1 MIKITDIKQAEFVG
15 SFVRSD
21 AAPKDGKPEY
31 AFIGR
36 SNVGKSSLVNMLT
49 AKAGLAK
56 VSNTPGKT
64 QTINYFDIDKKWY
77 MVDLPGYGYARISR
91 TQRAAWEKMI
101 WYYLSNR
108 ATLQYVFLLLDAMIP
123 PQDIDME
130 FMNKLGEFR
139 IPFVIVYTKTDR
151 MKSEDLKKNIAAIQA
166 KILESWEVL
175 PPEFITSAEKKR
187 GKSEVLTFIEETNKE
202 FAILN
207 KKY

>member
-1 MIKITDIKQAEFVG
+1 MIKSPDIKQAEFVG

-49 AKAGLAK
+49 NKVGLAK

-91 TQRAAWEKMI
+91 TQREAWEKMI
-101 WYYLSNR
+101 WYYLTNR

-123 PQDIDME
+123 PQAIDME
-130 FMNKLGEFR
+130 FMNKLGER
-139 IPFVIVYTKTDR
+139 QIPFVIAYTKTDR
-151 MKSEDLKKNIAAIQA
+151 MKSEDLKRNIAAIQA
-166 KILESWEVL
+166 KILESWETL
-175 PPEFITSAEKKR
+175 PPQFITSAEKKR
-187 GKSEVLTFIEETNKE
+187 GKQDILTFVEDNNAE
-202 FAILN
+202 FAALN
-207 KKY
+207 KR

>member
-1 MIKITDIKQAEFVG
+1 MIKTTDIKQADFVG

-21 AAPKDGKPEY
+21 AAPKDGRPEY

-49 AKAGLAK
+49 GKFGLAK

-91 TQRAAWEKMI
+91 THREAWEKMI

-123 PQDIDME
+123 PQAIDME
-130 FMNKLGEFR
+130 FMNKLGER
-139 IPFVIVYTKTDR
+139 SIPFVIVYTKTDR

-166 KILESWEVL
+166 KVLESWEVL

-187 GKSEVLTFIEETNKE
+187 GKYEVLTFIEDTNKE
-202 FAILN
+202 FLIES
-207 KKY
+207 KRR

>member
-1 MIKITDIKQAEFVG
+1 MIGTTDIKNADFVG
-15 SFVRSD
+15 SFVRMD

-91 TQRAAWEKMI
+91 TQREAWEKMI
-101 WYYLSNR
+101 WYYLTNR

-123 PQDIDME
+123 PQAIDME
-130 FMNKLGEFR
+130 FMNKLGER
-139 IPFVIVYTKTDR
+139 SIPFVIVYTKTDR

-187 GKSEVLTFIEETNKE
+187 GKHEVLTFIENANKE
-202 FAILN
+202 FAFIN
-207 KKY
+207 RR